1 MLAQEIIHQ
10 IEKPTI
16 GSNVLI
22 KLDMAK
28 AYDRVSWS
36 YICLV
41 LRKMGFDEV
50 FIDMTWRIMYNNWY
64 SIIINGKRYRLFRST
79 RGLKQGD
86 PLSPAL
92 FILGVEVLSRSLNR
106 HHQDPLYH
114 GFYMEMRAPQI
125 NHLSFADDIIIFTS
139 ERKHSLKLIMKTLA
153 IYEQTSGQL
162 INKAKSHFLL
172 PSNAF
177 RTTSDIIK
185 KYTGF
190 HQKEAPITY
199 LGCLLFISRPRIIYF
214 SEMVNKVVNRIT
226 GWQ

>member
-199 LGCLLFISRPRIIYF
+199 LGCPLFIGRPRIIYF